1 MVHQHDKR
9 AYKLYSA
16 LKANQDNLL
25 KNRTTGPKMDPLVQ
39 KTSSDRK
46 LLKIK
51 VNGNELMISFDF

>member
-1 MVHQHDKR
+1 
-9 AYKLYSA
+9 
-16 LKANQDNLL
+16 
-25 KNRTTGPKMDPLVQ
+25 MDPLVQ